1 MKKTFIVFVISF
13 LAVSCY
19 DDTAI
24 WDSIRDHETRL
35 AKLETLCA
43 QINTNIAS
51 LYDIVGALQKNDYVT
66 GTAPI
71 VQNGKEIGYTI
82 TFASGKTVTIYH
94 GNNGAAGSDGNT
106 SATPLIGLKKDTDGL
121 YYWTLDGEWL
131 LDDDG
136 KKVCATVSP
145 EVCTPELK
153 IEDDK
158 WYVSYDG
165 GDTWEYLDKVVSGD
179 PDGGVN
185 GCSFFS
191 DVKINDNSVVLTLSD
206 GSQIVIPKKFA
217 VSFAISELKSTYVVF
232 AGKAKPMSPDYE
244 VGIYYSTDRDVQ
256 VQKSHVM
263 SCVDFDEDGSFII
276 RIGGLKTDTEYFYR
290 TYVSMYGD
298 IEYSDVKTFT
308 TKGGQNEKVV
318 KKITYTMVDYE
329 NEVSGWILDYV
340 YDDFM
345 MPVEFTASN
354 FGYKDEIDED
364 KFIFK
369 IYDEKDGSGT
379 KRMIDH
385 YYHHQLE
392 GRAEVFYDSYGRVSS
407 IVDTG
412 EGKSDGQFEIEYN
425 SDGRHDKVSFEYSE
439 SSTYELE
446 FNYSNGYLYSIKD
459 GWLGDDESYSTSV
472 YDESRLVP
480 NRYPSSKL
488 NVDIN
493 MLQIFYIPEE
503 PYIAMT
509 HLGLCGEGF
518 TGPYLYEEL
527 NTEIFGS
534 NFISFGGDYYGETM
548 DQDYLEHRETF
559 EYAKKEG
566 SVSKLSYEFDSDG
579 CPVRYTASIPVEKYL
594 VEYDLVAGSVI
605 SEWYEYIDEE
615 VLVKLYEIVPDN
627 VEKTLVDTVYETF
640 EGKIEYM

>member
-1 MKKTFIVFVISF
+1 MKNYLIIILMSF
-13 LAVSCY
+13 LAVCCY

-24 WDSIRDHETRL
+24 WDSIRDHEARL

-43 QINTNIAS
+43 QINTNITS
-51 LYDIVGALQKNDYVT
+51 LQDIVNALQKNDYVT

-71 VQNGKEIGYTI
+71 IEKGKEIGFTI
-82 TFASGKTVTIYH
+82 TFASGKSVTIYH
-94 GNNGAAGSDGNT
+94 GKNGVAGSDGNT
-106 SATPLIGLKKDTDGL
+106 STVPLIGLKKGTDGL

-131 LDDDG
+131 LDEDG
-136 KKVCATVSP
+136 NKVCATPRQGVDA
-145 EVCTPELK
+145 PELK
-153 IEDDK
+153 IEDGK

-165 GDTWEYLDKVVSGD
+165 DTWEYLGD
-179 PDGGVN
+179 VASDVEVN
-185 GCSFFS
+185 GGCFFS
-191 DVKINDNSVVLTLSD
+191 DVKINENSVVLTLSD
-206 GSQIVIPKKFA
+206 GSQIIIPKKFA
-217 VSFAISELKSTYVVF
+217 VSVTVSDLKSTYVVF
-232 AGKAKPMSPDYE
+232 TGKAKPLSPDYE
-244 VGIYYSTDRDVQ
+244 VGIYYSTDNDVQ
-256 VQKSHVM
+256 VQKSDVK
-263 SCVDFDEDGSFII
+263 SCVDFEEDGSFTII
-276 RIGGLKTDTEYFYR
+276 LSGLNADTRYFYR

-298 IEYSDVKTFT
+298 IEYSDVKSFT
-308 TKGGQNEKVV
+308 TTGDQNDRVV
-318 KKITYTMVDYE
+318 KKITYTIVDYE
-329 NEVSGWILDYV
+329 NEVSGWTFDYV

-369 IYDEKDGSGT
+369 IYDEKDGSEK

-407 IVDTG
+407 IVDTD

-425 SDGRHDKVSFEYSE
+425 SDGRHDKVSFDYSE
-439 SSTYELE
+439 SGTYELE
-446 FNYSNGYLYSIKD
+446 FNYSNGYLYSIED
-459 GWLGDDESYSTSV
+459 GWLGEEDSYSTLV
-472 YDESRLVP
+472 YDESKLVP
-480 NRYPSSKL
+480 NKYPASKL

-503 PYIAMT
+503 PYLGMV

-566 SVSKLSYEFDSDG
+566 SASRLMYEFDADG
-579 CPVRYTASIPVEKYL
+579 YPVRYTASIPVEKYL

-605 SEWYEYIDEE
+605 SEWYEYIDDED

-627 VEKTLVDTVYETF
+627 VEKTLVETVYETF